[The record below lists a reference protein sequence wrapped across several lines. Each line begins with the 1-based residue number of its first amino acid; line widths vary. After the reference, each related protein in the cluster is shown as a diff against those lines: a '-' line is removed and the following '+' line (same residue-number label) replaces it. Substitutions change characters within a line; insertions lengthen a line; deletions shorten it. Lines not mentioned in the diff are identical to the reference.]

1 MMTFPAFHDFRVRV
15 CRVGVRDCA
24 IAVLALLL
32 FAGWPVLPAMAQS
45 PDAPI
50 ACAPATAEAN
60 LDVGNVRAKI
70 LNNGGLFWSGGAN
83 AYEVPKGS
91 GVHSIF
97 VGNLWLGGLV
107 DGDLRMAATSYGPW
121 EMWPGPRT
129 EGGVSPETC
138 AEYDRLWE
146 IKTDDLQRD
155 GPLARQRLDEWPV
168 HVGAPFIDVD
178 GDGEYE
184 PVNGDRPE
192 MLGDQQLWWVM
203 NDMGGIHHITDTE
216 PMQVE
221 VRATAFAFGGEG
233 AVANSTFYRYLIR
246 NTSDRP
252 IVNGYA
258 ALYLDPDLGA
268 AFDDYVG
275 SDTTLGMGFTYNA
288 DNNDDGQYGEAPPA
302 FGAMVLKRP
311 LSAVLNEGVA
321 CGYADSKTTGF
332 TSMLMYTGGSVPVGD
347 PNSGRQYYTSMQ
359 GLWLDG
365 RPITFGGDGLNFSN
379 EPTRFVFPGNPATL
393 SYWSEVDSD
402 GNGTSTVPADRR
414 YLNGLGPF
422 CMAPGE
428 EVELVIAIVWSRGSS
443 NLDSVRQLKE
453 DVAYIQSI
461 RDIIMTP
468 RSMPGH
474 NVPEPDVPFAVGVY
488 PNPAGAEGAT
498 VRLSIP
504 EALDVGGE
512 VYDLLGRRVHVAAGR
527 GRLDGGEH
535 QWTLPTGAWAPGVYI
550 VRIQAGNTVTS
561 RRLVVGKGM

>member
-1 MMTFPAFHDFRVRV
+1 MMPDPSSTSFVV
-15 CRVGVRDCA
+15 IRDCA

-50 ACAPATAEAN
+50 ACAPATAEAY

-70 LNNGGLFWSGGAN
+70 LNNGGLFWNGGRMS
-83 AYEVPKGS
+83 YEVPKGS

-97 VGNLWLGGLV
+97 AGNLWLGGLV

-121 EMWPGPRT
+121 EFWPGPRT
-129 EGGVSPETC
+129 EGGVSPDTC

-155 GPLARQRLDEWPV
+155 GLIARQRLEEWPA

-178 GDGEYE
+178 GDGVYD
-184 PVNGDRPE
+184 PSSGDRPE
-192 MLGDQQLWWVM
+192 LLGDQQFWWVM
-203 NDMGGIHHITDTE
+203 NDMGGPHPVTDTE

-288 DNNDDGQYGEAPPA
+288 DNDDDGQYGTAPPA

-311 LSAVLNEGVA
+311 RSTTLD
-321 CGYADSKTTGF
+321 DSFVCRYPDNKDTGF
-332 TSMLMYTGGSVPVGD
+332 TSMINYTGGGGAVGD
-347 PNSGRQYYTSMQ
+347 PNTGTGYYASMR
-359 GLWLDG
+359 GLWQDG
-365 RPITFGGDGLNFSN
+365 RPVTFGGNGRDFSSV
-379 EPTRFVFPGNPATL
+379 PTRFVFPGNPATS
-393 SYWSEVDSD
+393 SYWSEVNSD
-402 GNGTSTVPADRR
+402 GRGNSISPADRR

-422 CMAPGE
+422 CIASGE

-453 DVAYIQSI
+453 DAAYIHSI
-461 RDIIMTP
+461 REEILTP
-468 RSMPGH
+468 RSIPDQ
-474 NVPEPDVPFAVGVY
+474 NVPEPEVPLALGVY
-488 PNPAGAEGAT
+488 PNPAGADGVT

-504 EALDVGGE
+504 EALDVGVE
-512 VYDLLGRRVHVAAGR
+512 VYDLLGRRVHVAAGT
-527 GRLDGGEH
+527 GRLGGGEH
-535 QWTLPTGAWAPGVYI
+535 QWMLPTGGWAPGVYI
-550 VRIQAGNTVTS
+550 VRIQTGHVTTT
-561 RRLVVGKGM
+561 RRLVVTSGR

>member
-1 MMTFPAFHDFRVRV
+1 MPIPAFHDFQLRE
-15 CRVGVRDCA
+15 GVRDCA
-24 IAVLALLL
+24 IAVLAFLLL
-32 FAGWPVLPAMAQS
+32 AAWPVLPALAQS

-50 ACAPATAEAN
+50 ACAPATAEAY

-70 LNNGGLFWSGGAN
+70 LNNGGLFWNGGAN

-121 EMWPGPRT
+121 EFWPGPRT
-129 EGGVSPETC
+129 EGAVSPETC

-178 GDGEYE
+178 RDGVYD
-184 PVNGDRPE
+184 PLSGDRPE
-192 MLGDQQLWWVM
+192 VLGDQQFWWVM
-203 NDMGGIHHITDTE
+203 NDLGGTHQNTDTE
-216 PMQVE
+216 PMQIE
-221 VRATAFAFGGEG
+221 VRATAFAFKG
-233 AVANSTFYRYLIR
+233 AGAIENSTFYRYLIR

-258 ALYLDPDLGA
+258 GLYLDPDLGA

-288 DNNDDGQYGEAPPA
+288 DNNDDGQYGAAPPA

-311 LSAVLNEGVA
+311 RSTMLNDSIV
-321 CGYADSKTTGF
+321 CGYPDKKSSGF
-332 TSMLMYTGGSVPVGD
+332 TSMLYYNGGGGALGD
-347 PNSGRQYYTSMQ
+347 PSTGRDFYASMM
-359 GLWLDG
+359 GKWKDG
-365 RPITFGGDGLNFSN
+365 QPVTFGGNGRDFSR
-379 EPTRFVFPGNPATL
+379 EPTRFVFPGNPATS
-393 SYWSEVDSD
+393 SYWSEVNSD
-402 GNGTSTVPADRR
+402 ERGNAITPADRR

-461 RDIIMTP
+461 RDGILTP
-468 RSMPGH
+468 RSIPDQ
-474 NVPEPDVPFAVGVY
+474 NVPEPEVPLALGVY
-488 PNPAGAEGAT
+488 PNPAGADGAT

-504 EALDVGGE
+504 EALDVGIE
-512 VYDLLGRRVHVAAGR
+512 VYDVLGRHVHAAAGP
-527 GRLDGGEH
+527 GRLGGGEH
-535 QWTLPTGAWAPGVYI
+535 QWTLPTGGWAPGVYI
-550 VRIQAGNTVTS
+550 VRIQTGHVTTT